1 MSAKAAR
8 FWVDNF
14 DIYSLTFSLTLFDIV
29 YCLGLLSWF
38 IVLLLKFQTSKIAV
52 RKQRQLHAKTVRLLL
67 VGA

>member
-29 YCLGLLSWF
+29 YCLLSWF